1 MISGDC
7 YRPTLNRPGAAY
19 FDWLDENLRKREE
32 RLQRDLVSLKEKNPP
47 DLEKQ
52 LVKLEADLQAEKR
65 QHSVK
70 TAICKGQMANLSWG
84 ELTKQ
89 EVIKRIGVDKKG
101 DPVKPRQ

>member
-1 MISGDC
+1 M
-7 YRPTLNRPGAAY
+7 
-19 FDWLDENLRKREE
+19 
-32 RLQRDLVSLKEKNPP
+32 
-47 DLEKQ
+47 
-52 LVKLEADLQAEKR
+52 KLEADLQAEKR